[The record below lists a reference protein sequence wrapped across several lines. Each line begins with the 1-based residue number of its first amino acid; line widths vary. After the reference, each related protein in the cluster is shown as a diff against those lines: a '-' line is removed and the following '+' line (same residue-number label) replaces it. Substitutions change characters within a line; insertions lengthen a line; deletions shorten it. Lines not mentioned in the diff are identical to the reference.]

1 MFGSNLVKAGV
12 HLHLLDKL
20 TPEMRKTLAANKGML
35 NTFGQAIGQQGL
47 FGPMAQKNL
56 DQYNRGLAQM
66 AASQKLLM
74 TGAAGFGAGIAA
86 TAYTTSS
93 FMKFEDDLAYIDT
106 LRDESVSAMD
116 IWGKEIRRLGGD
128 TGKDIADISRSIYQ
142 SLSSSIP
149 EDQVLDFVRVASKS
163 SVAGRTSMENSVN
176 ALATVLNSYDLA
188 VEKSMEVSDK
198 LFYTVKR
205 GRIEFDQLS
214 NTIAGFAQSG
224 SLAGISYED
233 LLASLATLTSVGISP
248 DESSTSINR
257 FLLSV
262 ISLSDEQKELGRS
275 MGIDFNIA
283 HMRKVGFLPFLQ
295 EISDAV
301 DGDIE
306 KLQKLFPEMR
316 AFRAVAP
323 LIGSANARFK
333 DISEGMKNT
342 AGATETAFSKMAD
355 TMQFDINRM
364 KQNLES
370 LKIGVGGIFA
380 KELNPQ
386 LEGLVDT
393 LGKLAEDD
401 AAISRIA
408 GAIKTITY
416 SFGGLAGI
424 GILGKVLGAG
434 NIAAAGVKTGLST
447 GTLVSNS
454 GGLGFL
460 GSAGGAIAK
469 AIKTEWFRSS
479 AVAALPGGGATGALP
494 ASASAAGS
502 GSIFGAA
509 AGAAI
514 VLAITAGITK
524 MVGNYLDQRYTVFDD
539 KQEDLRS
546 ALVAQLDRLIEKDNE
561 ERTVNSLMDI
571 YQKVAEIKEL
581 DESRREMRSELFD
594 LVGFNMANREMLVKQ
609 WGENSIQA
617 RGADTKWKNSASY
630 KEFYTSGMELREL
643 HIADAQIFED
653 KYWNALLKKYQG
665 DEKLALAASGYYAGG
680 VMDDRDMFIEELDK
694 YLFQANKEIYGE
706 RVFSSNGQTFRQL
719 LGIEE
724 FRKPNNINVNVHVT
738 KDDVIVSVED
748 ENEKTETFKREAF
761 RYVQSLMNAGKK
773 EAEISMKKNPYF
785 YHRPY

>member
-1 MFGSNLVKAGV
+1 MFGSNIVKAGV
-12 HLHLLDKL
+12 SLHLLDKM

-74 TGAAGFGAGIAA
+74 TSAVGFGAGIAA
-86 TAYTTSS
+86 AAYTTSS
-93 FMKFEDDLAYIDT
+93 FVKFEDDLAYIDT
-106 LRDESVSAMD
+106 LRDESTSALD
-116 IWGKEIRRLGGD
+116 IWGKDIRRIGGE
-128 TGKDIADISRSIYQ
+128 TGKSIADISRSIYQ

-149 EDQVLDFVRVASKS
+149 EEKVLDFIRVASKS

-205 GRIEFDQLS
+205 GRVEFDQLS

-224 SLAGISYED
+224 SLAGIGYED

-301 DGDIE
+301 DGNIE

-323 LIGSANARFK
+323 LIGSANARFR
-333 DISEGMKNT
+333 DISEGMQNT
-342 AGATETAFSKMAD
+342 AGATEKAFGKMSD

-364 KQNLES
+364 KQNFEG
-370 LKIGVGGIFA
+370 LKIGVGGILA

-393 LGKLAEDD
+393 LGNLAEDD
-401 AAISRIA
+401 AAIARIA
-408 GAIKTITY
+408 GSIKAITY
-416 SFGGLAGI
+416 TFGGLAGI
-424 GILGKVLGAG
+424 GMLGKVVGAG
-434 NIAAAGVKTGLST
+434 NLLASGFKSALAGGS
-447 GTLVSNS
+447 LVADK
-454 GGLGFL
+454 GGLAFL
-460 GSAGGAIAK
+460 GSA
-469 AIKTEWFRSS
+469 
-479 AVAALPGGGATGALP
+479 
-494 ASASAAGS
+494 AGK
-502 GSIFGAA
+502 FGAV

-514 VLAITAGITK
+514 VLAITAGVTK
-524 MVGNYLDQRYTVFDD
+524 VVGNYLDQRYSVFDD
-539 KQEDLRS
+539 KQEGLRS

-571 YQKVAEIKEL
+571 SQKVAEIKQL
-581 DESRREMRSELFD
+581 DESRREKRSELFD
-594 LVGFNMANREMLVKQ
+594 LAEFNMANRQLLIDQGRSTDRSDRM
-609 WGENSIQA
+609 
-617 RGADTKWKNSASY
+617 WKNSASY
-630 KEFYTSGMELREL
+630 QEFYTSGMELRET
-643 HIADAQIFED
+643 HIADAKIFED
-653 KYWNALLKKYQG
+653 QYWNALLKKYQG
-665 DEKLALAASGYYAGG
+665 DEKMALAASGYYAGN
-680 VMDDRDMFIEELDK
+680 VMDDKDRFIEELDK

-706 RVFSSNGQTFRQL
+706 RVLATGGQGSGQNFL
-719 LGIEE
+719 KFLGLEE

-761 RYVQSLMNAGKK
+761 RYVQSLLNAGKK
-773 EAEISMKKNPYF
+773 EAEISMKKNPNF